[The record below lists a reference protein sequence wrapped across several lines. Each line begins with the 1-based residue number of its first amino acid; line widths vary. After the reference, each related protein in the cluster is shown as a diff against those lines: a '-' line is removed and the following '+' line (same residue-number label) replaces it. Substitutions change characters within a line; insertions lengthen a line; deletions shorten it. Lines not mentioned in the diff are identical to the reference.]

1 MKGRS
6 MAELCYS
13 ERWVVTIQTVRPPKP
28 EILAIW
34 PPAELADSALSS
46 ITLFPKADRH
56 LSLLNIP
63 ELPSIC
69 HRCRV
74 LRSFFLPVGQQSE
87 LTLCTSNS
95 LVLLTSK
102 LLLLVLSHFSRVP
115 LCAIPQMAAHQAP
128 PSLGF
133 WEYTKNP
140 RVVYFKWVNCVIF
153 KLSQ

>member
-1 MKGRS
+1 M
-6 MAELCYS
+6 
-13 ERWVVTIQTVRPPKP
+13 VTIQTVRPPKP

-74 LRSFFLPVGQQSE
+74 LRSFFLPGGQQSE

-128 PSLGF
+128 SSLGF
-133 WEYTKNP
+133 SRQEHWSGLPFPSPSPASESFP
-140 RVVYFKWVNCVIF
+140 M
-153 KLSQ
+153 SQLFA